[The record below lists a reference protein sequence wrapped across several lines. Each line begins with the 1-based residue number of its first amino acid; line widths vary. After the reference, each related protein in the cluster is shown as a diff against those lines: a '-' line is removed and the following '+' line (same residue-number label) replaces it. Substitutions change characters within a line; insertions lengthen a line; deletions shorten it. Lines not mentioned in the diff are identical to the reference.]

1 MAEGKL
7 KLNQSALSEM
17 QLKVRL
23 ETHSN
28 DNNCNYFTM
37 TEDFD
42 CHALHFF
49 SKVLFFLSPDSY
61 LIINEKV

>member
-1 MAEGKL
+1 M
-7 KLNQSALSEM
+7 KLNKSVLSEM

-23 ETHSN
+23 EKHAN

-42 CHALHFF
+42 CHALLFF
-49 SKVLFFLSPDSY
+49 FQKSNFLSPDSY